1 LPPKKT
7 VTYGAKSAKQSAAL
21 SKKPVS
27 QDMLAKESAQIDSAG
42 SDAEI
47 DDGVKPQARRVT
59 LKRGRGN
66 AVDGDSD
73 PEAGEDAIEAHAPEQ
88 PTAAVA
94 GDMEAT
100 EAPAGKG
107 SKVAAAEKEA
117 AALES
122 MCAASQNENDRS

>member
-7 VTYGAKSAKQSAAL
+7 VAYGAKSTKQSTTL

-27 QDMLAKESAQIDSAG
+27 QDMLAKESVQIDSAG

-73 PEAGEDAIEAHAPEQ
+73 AEVEKDAIEARAPEK
-88 PTAAVA
+88 PTAAMA
-94 GDMEAT
+94 GDTEAT

-122 MCAASQNENDRS
+122 MCAASKMTVRS